1 MSATDRR
8 GGLSHRAIFSALA
21 IAVALGVYGGALL
34 YTRFVSFTRVAA
46 SHVPATFSAAVRV
59 DVEQVILF
67 EPVRRSLFP
76 LLNELP
82 TPSTKE
88 APRVRRLESEAGVQL
103 AIDLREL
110 LLGWDNAGN
119 WLGVIAGKFPS
130 QRVAQAVAAEY
141 ASSIKQPISPLSL
154 AGAVAAFQLTRE
166 LTLAEAVDGA
176 LLLGNR
182 KGVELGLLAEGHL
195 LPKEGPG
202 ALAISGGEWQRLA
215 QRAVAAAWPK
225 PELAAEF
232 SKLAGLNGKV
242 EIGSEVTLD
251 LELHFRSNAIPDPSV
266 LRAMLE
272 SAANTQHLD
281 TLPRAKVSV
290 EQLSAGR
297 ARVRISWP
305 KEAMLAYAEQAA
317 QAILAHAKPSS
328 VRP

>member
-1 MSATDRR
+1 MSPTDRR
-8 GGLSHRAIFSALA
+8 GGLSHRAIFSVFA
-21 IAVALGVYGGALL
+21 IAVALGVSGGAFL
-34 YTRFVSFTRVAA
+34 YTRFVGFTRVAA

-110 LLGWDNAGN
+110 LLSWDNTGN

-141 ASSIKQPISPLSL
+141 ASSTQQAIFPLRL

-182 KGVELGLLAEGHL
+182 KGVELGLLAAGHL
-195 LPKEGPG
+195 LPIEGPG
-202 ALAISGGEWQRLA
+202 ALVISGGEWQSLA

-251 LELHFRSNAIPDPSV
+251 LELHFRSNAIPDKSA

-272 SAANTQHLD
+272 AAANTLHLD

-305 KEAMLAYAEQAA
+305 KEAMLAYAELAA
-317 QAILAHAKPSS
+317 QAILAHARPSS

>member
-1 MSATDRR
+1 MSPADRR
-8 GGLSHRAIFSALA
+8 GGLSHRAIFSAFALA
-21 IAVALGVYGGALL
+21 VVLGVSGGAFL
-34 YTRFVSFTRVAA
+34 YARFVRFTRVAA
-46 SHVPATFSAAVRV
+46 SHIPATFSAAVRV

-82 TPSTKE
+82 TPSPKE

-110 LLGWDNAGN
+110 LLTWDNAGN

-130 QRVAQAVAAEY
+130 RRVTQAVAAEF
-141 ASSIKQPISPLSL
+141 ASSVKQSISPLKL
-154 AGAVAAFQLTRE
+154 PGAVAAFQLAPE
-166 LTLAEAVDGA
+166 FTLAEAIDGA
-176 LLLGNR
+176 VLLGTR
-182 KGVELGLLAEGHL
+182 KGVELGLLAAGHL

-202 ALAISGGEWQRLA
+202 AVAISGQEWQRFA
-215 QRAVAAAWPK
+215 QWAVAAAWPK
-225 PELAAEF
+225 PALGKEF
-232 SKLAGLNGKV
+232 SHWVSVRGKV
-242 EIGSEVTLD
+242 EIGSVVTLD
-251 LELHFRSNAIPDPSV
+251 LELHFRSNAVPDPSV
-266 LRAMLE
+266 LRLTLE

-281 TLPRAKVSV
+281 TLPKAKVSI

-305 KEAMLAYAEQAA
+305 KEAMLAYAELAA
-317 QAILAHAKPSS
+317 QAILTHARLST